1 MCEIL
6 TTGALRSPWFP
17 SRGTASADDGGS
29 RKRAARAP
37 GPEKSDN
44 LMAPGKRPNKRRPG
58 AEAAEG
64 RGLPKENMI
73 LSIFMPDAEPG
84 V

>member
-1 MCEIL
+1 VRNSDDGSIEIP
-6 TTGALRSPWFP
+6 GFP
-17 SRGTASADDGGS
+17 SRETASADDGGS

-44 LMAPGKRPNKRRPG
+44 LIVPGKRPNKRRPG

-64 RGLPKENMI
+64 RGSPKENMI
-73 LSIFMPDAEPG
+73 LSIFMPDAEPD

>member
-1 MCEIL
+1 VRNSDDGGIEIS
-6 TTGALRSPWFP
+6 GFP
-17 SRGTASADDGGS
+17 SRETASVDDGRS
-29 RKRAARAP
+29 QKRTAHAL

-44 LMAPGKRPNKRRPG
+44 LIVPRKRPNKQRLG

>member
-1 MCEIL
+1 MREIL
-6 TTGALRSPWFP
+6 MTGALRSPWFP
-17 SRGTASADDGGS
+17 SRETAPADDGGS
-29 RKRAARAP
+29 RKRADHAP

-44 LMAPGKRPNKRRPG
+44 LMAPGKRPNKRRLS
-58 AEAAEG
+58 AEAVEG
-64 RGLPKENMI
+64 RWSPKENVI